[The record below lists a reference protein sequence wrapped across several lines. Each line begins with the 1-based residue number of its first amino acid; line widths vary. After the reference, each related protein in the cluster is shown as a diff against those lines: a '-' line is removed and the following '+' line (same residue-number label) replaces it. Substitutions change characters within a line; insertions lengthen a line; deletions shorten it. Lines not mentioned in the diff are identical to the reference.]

1 MLSEKQ
7 PPHPGEVLKEIY
19 LEDMGITQSELARR
33 IGCTVQKVNEVVNG
47 RRGVSADFALD
58 LAEALGTTAEMW
70 LNLQQNYDLWNA
82 IKKRDQ
88 AS

>member
-1 MLSEKQ
+1 MLSKKQ
-7 PPHPGEVLKEIY
+7 APHPGEVLKEIY

-33 IGCTVQKVNEVVNG
+33 IGCAVQKVNEVVNG
-47 RRGVSADFALD
+47 KRGVTAHFALD
-58 LAEALGTTAEMW
+58 LAEALGTSAKMW

-82 IKKRDQ
+82 IKKRDR